1 MRNLRHIYINT
12 FFVVTVYCFSFSTA
26 IAQETNGAE
35 NDMSCI
41 STSSIK
47 QVDIIDNY
55 NVVFRTGVNNYYLNT
70 LPRVC
75 NGLKLNDSIMYSTST
90 NRLCNVDVIT
100 VMDKAGPDFH
110 TGPSC
115 GLGHFASIS
124 KEEINELKGNLGSE

>member
-1 MRNLRHIYINT
+1 MRNLRHIYLNA
-12 FFVVTVYCFSFSTA
+12 FLVFTVYCFSFSTA
-26 IAQETNGAE
+26 IAQETIGTE
-35 NDMSCI
+35 EDMSCI

-47 QVDIIDNY
+47 QIDIIDNS

-75 NGLKLNDSIMYSTST
+75 NGLKLHDSITYSTST

-115 GLGHFASIS
+115 GLGYFASIS
-124 KEEINELKGNLGSE
+124 KEEIDELKGNLGSE